1 MKSMDMM
8 WCKDLFD
15 INAGKSLIEYPNQ
28 AFSDETWVESI
39 YKNER
44 WINHIMFTL
53 ITYSIKSILLESKSY
68 ISFFYT
74 EIIYL
79 IFSFLQ
85 VKKKV

>member
-53 ITYSIKSILLESKSY
+53 IMYSIKSILLESKSY
-68 ISFFYT
+68 ISFLYWNNLPYF
-74 EIIYL
+74 
-79 IFSFLQ
+79 FFLTG
-85 VKKKV
+85 KKKV